1 MEVFKELPVKK
12 QEYMERLFQ
21 NCTEEVKYYMS
32 VADVK
37 EGQLL
42 IEAGEKCDYIYIIGV
57 SQ

>member
-12 QEYMERLFQ
+12 QAYMERLFQ

-42 IEAGEKCDYIYIIGV
+42 IEAGEKCDYIYIHFLK
-57 SQ
+57 